1 MTRAKD
7 LHQHISGNVLCEL
20 ILLESER
27 HELLAAYEH
36 RRRQSPYPVMALQIF
51 AHNVREHAAV
61 AVYLAHAP
69 DLLSFAHES
78 SLEWLEQKIVDAWRA
93 RRDGVVARSET
104 GHNPAAVARS
114 QTGHNLPTDHSN
126 EAKEATPG
134 C

>member
-1 MTRAKD
+1 MSRAKD

-69 DLLSFAHES
+69 DLLSFAHHS
-78 SLEWLEQKIVDAWRA
+78 SLAWLEQKIVDAWRA
-93 RRDGVVARSET
+93 RRDA
-104 GHNPAAVARS
+104 ARS
-114 QTGHNLPTDHSN
+114 QTGDNHSPFTDDHLPET
-126 EAKEATPG
+126 KEATPG